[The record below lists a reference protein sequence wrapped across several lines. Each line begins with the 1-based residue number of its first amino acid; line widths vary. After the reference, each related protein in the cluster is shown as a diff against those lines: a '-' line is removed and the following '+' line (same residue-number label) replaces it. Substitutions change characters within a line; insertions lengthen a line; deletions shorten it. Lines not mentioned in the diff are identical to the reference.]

1 MNSTVNTVELLSS
14 LKKFAGASFTDEALA
29 LNLIQKAF
37 EKDSSNQ
44 SKKPNDTI
52 ILRVDKYHQ
61 DDLKIGVRIY
71 PMNDTFKSWVGI
83 SWFSSL
89 YSKLEEKTN
98 EDGGRSWFLHTTK
111 KQLEM
116 KKIDIEKCRLIE
128 IQ

>member
-83 SWFSSL
+83 AWFSNL
-89 YSKLEEKTN
+89 YSKLEERTN
-98 EDGGRSWFLHTTK
+98 EDGGRSWFLYTTK

-116 KKIDIEKCRLIE
+116 KKIDIEKCYVIKN
-128 IQ
+128 